1 MLAAMMNELLHTH
14 RRWVWKILAVKKVY
28 HCWEWK
34 NAEWRSYERQS
45 IALDSMN
52 QLQVI
57 SISPNC
63 KKKNKVSLRCDERT
77 STCSCEWISE
87 SLGNE
92 STRWSVDS
100 RLWWLWWSGI
110 WLMLKRV
117 VDFNSR
123 DFSWEMRE
131 NSRQLHNTQFEWVL
145 AASAEQTRK

>member
-14 RRWVWKILAVKKVY
+14 RRWVWKVFGSKKSLSLLRVEKCRVKVVWETINCAWLHESTSSYFNITKLQKKYKV
-28 HCWEWK
+28 
-34 NAEWRSYERQS
+34 
-45 IALDSMN
+45 
-52 QLQVI
+52 
-57 SISPNC
+57 P
-63 KKKNKVSLRCDERT
+63 LRCDERT